1 MGNNKKNQKKLIMVI
16 GKRRRIQ
23 KRVEEVGKKEIGGIP
38 KTMRDGVEDL
48 HRVEEVGKKMNGVME
63 VEEEVD
69 RVEEIITQVNGKTKN
84 GNENGVEE
92 VGRKVEVEVEEV
104 GAKETANDGR

>member
-1 MGNNKKNQKKLIMVI
+1 MGNNVI
-16 GKRRRIQ
+16 G
-23 KRVEEVGKKEIGGIP
+23 VIP
-38 KTMRDGVEDL
+38 KTMRDGMEDL
-48 HRVEEVGKKMNGVME
+48 DRVEEVGKKMSGVME

-69 RVEEIITQVNGKTKN
+69 RVEEIITKENTKTKD

-92 VGRKVEVEVEEV
+92 VGRKVEVEEV